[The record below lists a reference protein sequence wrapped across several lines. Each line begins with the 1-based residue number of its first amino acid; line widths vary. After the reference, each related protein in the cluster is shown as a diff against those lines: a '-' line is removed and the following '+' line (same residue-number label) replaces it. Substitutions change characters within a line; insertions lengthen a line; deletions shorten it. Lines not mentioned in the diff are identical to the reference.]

1 MGLQFAIAIRAQKQ
15 INGEWKE
22 MKKLSQSIIA
32 ASLVMIGNQ
41 VMAADCATPWSAN
54 TTYAAGGT
62 VVSQN
67 GHNYSNKWWTL
78 NEDPSKSG
86 SWGVWSDLGVC
97 GANNATPTPSTS
109 PAVTAAPT
117 TAPTASPKPTATPVV
132 TTAPVGS
139 CTVWREGN
147 NYKAGEVVSYNGVT
161 YTAQSTHTAYVG
173 AGWTPATTPTLWK
186 AGGSCGVVTPTATPV
201 VTATPTATPKVTP
214 TASPTAT
221 PKVTPTISP
230 SPTPAI
236 CPIPT
241 SLPLPRPG
249 YHWVTSLGADG
260 CYHSVEVADATPSPS
275 PSATPTATPVVTPTA
290 TPAPVGSREVGS
302 YFTQWGVYDSAFY
315 AKAVQDSGAAAKLTF
330 INYAFGNI
338 YKQADG
344 TIKCDSGINKAND
357 GNTAGDGGDAW
368 ADYQM
373 DYKASD
379 SVDGVG
385 DTWESTL
392 KGNFN
397 QLKKLKA
404 KNPNLK
410 IFISLGGWT
419 WSRYFS
425 TAAATDANR
434 KALVASCIDVYLKGN
449 LKKSGGDP
457 AGGAGVAK
465 GIFDGID
472 IDWEYPGV
480 QGIGNNVVDAVN
492 DKHNLT
498 LLMAEFRKQLDEYGA
513 SQGGK
518 KFYLTAAIGAG
529 SEKIDQTEPAQYS
542 KSMDWVN
549 VMTYD
554 FHGDWDSTTNFHSH
568 LYPDP
573 ADPTVGIAR
582 TYNIDDA
589 LTKLMAN
596 GMPADKI
603 VLGIPYYGRGFGG
616 VASLNDGLYQKKTRA
631 AGKVGVQTEAGYGD
645 YKALKDVAGVRK
657 YHPVTKQL
665 YLYTTTGDWWSYD
678 DVQTIRLKNEY
689 LKAKGLRGNF
699 SWALD
704 GDDANATLTKTMA
717 EIK

>member
-1 MGLQFAIAIRAQKQ
+1 MPTVA
-15 INGEWKE
+15 
-22 MKKLSQSIIA
+22 
-32 ASLVMIGNQ
+32 
-41 VMAADCATPWSAN
+41 P
-54 TTYAAGGT
+54 TT
-62 VVSQN
+62 
-67 GHNYSNKWWTL
+67 
-78 NEDPSKSG
+78 
-86 SWGVWSDLGVC
+86 
-97 GANNATPTPSTS
+97 
-109 PAVTAAPT
+109 APT
-117 TAPTASPKPTATPVV
+117 TAPTATPKPTAVPTVAP
-132 TTAPVGS
+132 TTAPTAAP
-139 CTVWREGN
+139 TV
-147 NYKAGEVVSYNGVT
+147 APT
-161 YTAQSTHTAYVG
+161 TA
-173 AGWTPATTPTLWK
+173 PTT
-186 AGGSCGVVTPTATPV
+186 VPTAAPTPV
-201 VTATPTATPKVTP
+201 G
-214 TASPTAT
+214 
-221 PKVTPTISP
+221 
-230 SPTPAI
+230 PTPA
-236 CPIPT
+236 
-241 SLPLPRPG
+241 
-249 YHWVTSLGADG
+249 
-260 CYHSVEVADATPSPS
+260 
-275 PSATPTATPVVTPTA
+275 
-290 TPAPVGSREVGS
+290 PAPVGSREVGS
-302 YFTQWGVYDSAFY
+302 YFTQWGVYDSAFF

-373 DYKASD
+373 DYAAKD
-379 SVDGVG
+379 SVDGVA

-457 AGGAGVAK
+457 AGGTGVAK

-554 FHGDWDSTTNFHSH
+554 FHGDWDDTTNFHSH

-616 VASLNDGLYQKKTRA
+616 VASTNDGLYQKKTRA